1 MYSIDELELKL
12 LSELKQIGEELNLK
26 KFKSMSTPLI
36 SEYGGKLLV
45 RTPEVERREGDLT
58 GLVVMLEFPSV
69 EMARTFYECESYT
82 AAKLVREGGS
92 STDLCI
98 VEGLE

>member
-1 MYSIDELELKL
+1 MAKGYLIANIRVHDKEIFE
-12 LSELKQIGEELNLK
+12 

-69 EMARTFYECESYT
+69 EMARTFYESEAYT

-98 VEGLE
+98 VEGLD

>member
-1 MYSIDELELKL
+1 MPKGYLIANIRVHDKEIFE
-12 LSELKQIGEELNLK
+12 
-26 KFKSMSTPLI
+26 KFKKMSTPLI

-45 RTPEVERREGDLT
+45 RTPEVERREGDLS
-58 GLVVMLEFPSV
+58 GIVVMLEFPNID
-69 EMARTFYECESYT
+69 MARTFYESESYT

-98 VEGLE
+98 VEGLD

>member
-1 MYSIDELELKL
+1 MAKGYLIANIRVHDKEIFE
-12 LSELKQIGEELNLK
+12 
-26 KFKSMSTPLI
+26 KFKLMSTPLI

-45 RTPEVERREGDLT
+45 RTPEVDRREGDVT
-58 GLVVMLEFPSV
+58 GLVVMLEFPNIV
-69 EMARTFYECESYT
+69 MARTFYESESYT

-92 STDLCI
+92 STDLCL

>member
-1 MYSIDELELKL
+1 MTMAKSYLIANIRVHDKEIFE
-12 LSELKQIGEELNLK
+12 

-45 RTPEVERREGDLT
+45 RTPEVDRREGDVT
-58 GLVVMLEFPSV
+58 GLVVMLQFPNI
-69 EMARTFYECESYT
+69 EMAQTFYESESYT

-92 STDLCI
+92 STDLCL

>member
-1 MYSIDELELKL
+1 MAKGYLIANIRVHDKEVF
-12 LSELKQIGEELNLK
+12 G
-26 KFKSMSTPLI
+26 KFKLMSTPLI

-45 RTPEVERREGDLT
+45 RTPEVDRREGDVT
-58 GLVVMLEFPSV
+58 GLVVMLEFPNI
-69 EMARTFYECESYT
+69 EMARTFYESESYT

-92 STDLCI
+92 STDLCL

>member
-1 MYSIDELELKL
+1 MAKGYLIANIRIHDKEVFE
-12 LSELKQIGEELNLK
+12 
-26 KFKSMSTPLI
+26 KFKLMSTPLI

-45 RTPEVERREGDLT
+45 RTPEVDRREGDVT
-58 GLVVMLEFPSV
+58 GLVVMLEFPNI
-69 EMARTFYECESYT
+69 EMARTFYESESYT

-92 STDLCI
+92 STDLCL

>member
-1 MYSIDELELKL
+1 MAKGYLIANIRVHNKEVFE
-12 LSELKQIGEELNLK
+12 
-26 KFKSMSTPLI
+26 KFKLMSTPLI

-45 RTPEVERREGDLT
+45 RTPEVDRREGDVT
-58 GLVVMLEFPSV
+58 GLVVMLEFPNI
-69 EMARTFYECESYT
+69 EMARTFYESESYT

-92 STDLCI
+92 STDLCL

>member
-1 MYSIDELELKL
+1 MAKGYLIANIRVHNKEVFE
-12 LSELKQIGEELNLK
+12 

-45 RTPEVERREGDLT
+45 RTPEVDRREGDVT
-58 GLVVMLEFPSV
+58 GLVVMLEFPNIK
-69 EMARTFYECESYT
+69 MARTFYESESYT

-92 STDLCI
+92 STDLCL

>member
-1 MYSIDELELKL
+1 MGKGYLIANIRVHDKEIFE
-12 LSELKQIGEELNLK
+12 

-36 SEYGGKLLV
+36 SEFGGKILV
-45 RTPEVERREGDLT
+45 RTPEVDRREGNVT
-58 GLVVMLEFPSV
+58 GLVVMLEFPNV
-69 EMARTFYECESYT
+69 DMAKLFYESESYT

-98 VEGLE
+98 VEGIS

>member
-1 MYSIDELELKL
+1 MAKGYLIANIRVHDKEIFE
-12 LSELKQIGEELNLK
+12 

-45 RTPEVERREGDLT
+45 RTPEVERREGDVT

-69 EMARTFYECESYT
+69 EMARTFYESESYT

>member
-1 MYSIDELELKL
+1 MAKGYLIANIRVHDKEIFE
-12 LSELKQIGEELNLK
+12 

-69 EMARTFYECESYT
+69 EMARTFYDSESYT

>member
-1 MYSIDELELKL
+1 MAKGYLIANIRVHDKEIFE
-12 LSELKQIGEELNLK
+12 
-26 KFKSMSTPLI
+26 KFKSMSTQLI
-36 SEYGGKLLV
+36 YEYGGKLLV

-69 EMARTFYECESYT
+69 EMARTFYESESYT

>member
-1 MYSIDELELKL
+1 MAKGYLIANIRVHDKEVFE
-12 LSELKQIGEELNLK
+12 

-45 RTPEVERREGDLT
+45 RTPEVDRREGDVT
-58 GLVVMLEFPSV
+58 GLVVMLEFPNIK
-69 EMARTFYECESYT
+69 MARTFYESGSYT

-92 STDLCI
+92 STDLCL

>member
-1 MYSIDELELKL
+1 MAKGYLIANIRVHDKEIFE
-12 LSELKQIGEELNLK
+12 

-36 SEYGGKLLV
+36 SEYWGKLLV

-69 EMARTFYECESYT
+69 EMARTFYESESYT

>member
-1 MYSIDELELKL
+1 MAKGYLIANIRVHDKEIFE
-12 LSELKQIGEELNLK
+12 

-45 RTPEVERREGDLT
+45 RTPEVERREGELT
-58 GLVVMLEFPSV
+58 GLVVMLEFPNV
-69 EMARTFYECESYT
+69 EMARTFYESESYT